1 MGVYKKTIIVSV
13 AIAVIIFCIGCAQ
26 NNDESGSTSDL
37 PTIVGYVMEG
47 IDVPEEV
54 LSAAKK
60 QTAEIF
66 DMTREDFPDY
76 NYTNWRIESLKYSYA
91 YLLTDQDK
99 AIIYSDAYK
108 ATNGVK
114 IDIYQMNY
122 ELFTK
127 SPENIMLAGGM
138 YITED
143 NWVMPDYPN
152 SRFLVFE
159 QDGDKLTYLFT
170 MMENDCYPGDDIFTE
185 DLLKRLKEMQQV
197 PQIGIYRIVSDEG
210 FCRSSVTLKEN
221 NEFEF
226 NRDIAMSYLPM
237 GTYSVENGRLKLMV
251 TETESYIFTIEGDK
265 LIFESG
271 LVSDN
276 IVKKG
281 TIYILSE
288 D

>member
-1 MGVYKKTIIVSV
+1 MGVYKKTIIVSA
-13 AIAVIIFCIGCAQ
+13 AIAIIVFCIGCAQ

-54 LSAAKK
+54 LTAARTK
-60 QTAEIF
+60 TAKIF
-66 DMTREDFPDY
+66 DMTRESFPDY
-76 NYTNWRIESLKYSYA
+76 NYTNWRIESLKYSYS
-91 YLLTDQDK
+91 YLVTGEDK

-108 ATNGVK
+108 ASNGVK

-122 ELFTK
+122 ELFAELPK
-127 SPENIMLAGGM
+127 NIMFAGGM

-152 SRFLVFE
+152 SRFLAFK
-159 QDGDKLTYLFT
+159 QDGNKLAYLFT
-170 MMENDCYPGDDIFTE
+170 MMENDCCPGDDIFAE
-185 DLLKRLKEMQQV
+185 DLLRKLKETQQV
-197 PQIGIYRIVSDEG
+197 LKAGVYRIISDEG
-210 FCRSSVTLKEN
+210 ICRSYVTLKEN

-226 NRDIAMSYLPM
+226 NRDIVLSYLPM
-237 GTYSVENGRLKLMV
+237 GTYAVENGRLKLMV
-251 TETESYIFTIEGDK
+251 TETESYIFTIEGNK

-271 LVSDN
+271 PVSDS

-281 TIYILSE
+281 TVYILSE